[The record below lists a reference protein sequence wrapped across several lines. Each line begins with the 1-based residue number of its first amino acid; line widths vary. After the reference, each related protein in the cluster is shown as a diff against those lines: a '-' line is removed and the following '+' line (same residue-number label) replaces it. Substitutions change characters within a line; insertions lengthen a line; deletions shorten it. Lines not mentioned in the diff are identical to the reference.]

1 MREMNFFRP
10 YLKEKPKSS
19 PVRLLVILLILA
31 LIGGLSFA
39 TVDLYMRQNAIQQE
53 LADLDEQLLDPDRVA
68 AVKRVDDKTEKLA
81 IIDGLEEALH
91 SNQVEFDKIN
101 VVSDDFMNLL
111 NAQVPDGAMIKTL
124 SINGEAVSI
133 SGSAINHHAV
143 SQFAYNLRQTG
154 RFNLLNIQNI
164 QNQDA
169 NYDFM
174 ISLSLFVGEKKDES
188 Q

>member
-10 YLKEKPKSS
+10 YLKEKPKAN
-19 PVRLLVILLILA
+19 PVRLLILLSA
-31 LIGGLSFA
+31 LLIVGGLAYA
-39 TVDLYMRQNAIQQE
+39 TIDLYIRQNMAQQE
-53 LADLDEQLLDPDRVA
+53 LVRLDEELQKPERVE
-68 AVKRVDDKTEKLA
+68 AVKRIDEKNEKLK

-91 SNQVEFDKIN
+91 ANQLEFDKIN

-111 NAQVPDGAMIKTL
+111 NAQVPDGAMITNL
-124 SINGEAVSI
+124 NVGGEAVDI

-143 SQFAYNLRQTG
+143 SQFVYNLRQTG
-154 RFNLLNIQNI
+154 RFYLINIQSI

-169 NYDFM
+169 NYDFT
-174 ISLSLFVGEKKDES
+174 ISLALFVGEKKDES